1 MHKKLLRLSLLLP
14 LISIFFYY
22 VWAPLIFL
30 QWCFDM
36 CCDWAIKWQIVIR
49 HVGGLLWSHLCCDTV
64 SCWQGC
70 PHMLAVCPW
79 PAGSSRRSTRS
90 PPGPDWSTT
99 PGSPASTRNIQIIL
113 NNIQFSGNFFYG
125 KNWVKIL
132 NVRHDDQNHSF
143 RFKIFVMLF
152 SVISLT
158 VLAWPRDGLAGVLR
172 STKWEMWDDVV
183 HMRWCCTH
191 WTLYSLLPITG
202 RQPGCPLS
210 T

>member
-90 PPGPDWSTT
+90 PPGLGWSPT
-99 PGSPASTRNIQIIL
+99 PGSPASRLHIQIIL
-113 NNIQFSGNFFYG
+113 NNTQFSGNFFLW
-125 KNWVKIL
+125 KKLSKDFKCPSRWSESFLQIQDIC
-132 NVRHDDQNHSF
+132 NVVLCYIVDSTGMAPWRP
-143 RFKIFVMLF
+143 RW
-152 SVISLT
+152 SVEIN
-158 VLAWPRDGLAGVLR
+158 
-172 STKWEMWDDVV
+172 
-183 HMRWCCTH
+183 
-191 WTLYSLLPITG
+191 
-202 RQPGCPLS
+202 
-210 T
+210 